1 MKSVW
6 FITGANKG
14 LGAAIAQKALAAGNA
29 VVATARDAHSAQKA
43 LGNHPDLLVCPL
55 DVTDPAQIAAAVAAA
70 KERFG
75 HVDVLVNN
83 AGYGLLGYF
92 EELSEAQIRRQ
103 METNVF
109 GPMNLTRALLPLM
122 RAQGTQNGQNGQEG
136 AGREGGGGRPTRW
149 IVSVSSTSG
158 VKSVEGGSVYSASKF
173 ALEGWMEGLRMDVEP
188 FGIGC
193 LIMEPGGF
201 RTDFSNAKA
210 SMTFGDNPLPAYE
223 DRRAGLQERFASHD
237 ARQPGDPQRFAAT
250 ILSTLQHPNPPL
262 RLLCGKYAVSAIG
275 EHLRKRLADMDAWR
289 EVSESTDFPG

>member
-1 MKSVW
+1 MKKVW

-14 LGAAIAQKALAAGNA
+14 LGAAIARKALAAGNA
-29 VVATARDAHSAQKA
+29 VVATARDAQSAVKA
-43 LGNHPDLLVCPL
+43 LGTHEDLLVCPL
-55 DVTDPAQIAAAVAAA
+55 DVTDPAQIAAAVTAAQQ
-70 KERFG
+70 RFG
-75 HVDVLVNN
+75 RVDVLVNN

-122 RAQGTQNGQNGQEG
+122 REQGSG
-136 AGREGGGGRPTRW
+136 W

-173 ALEGWMEGLRMDVEP
+173 ALEGWMEGLCMDVEP
-188 FGIGC
+188 FGIHC

-201 RTDFSNAKA
+201 RTDFSNAQA
-210 SMTFGDNPLPAYE
+210 SMTFSDNPLPAYE
-223 DRRAGLQERFASHD
+223 SRRPALQERFASHD
-237 ARQPGDPQRFAAT
+237 AKQPGDPERFAAT
-250 ILSTLQHPNPPL
+250 IITTLQNPNPPL

-289 EVSESTDFPG
+289 EVSVSTDFPE